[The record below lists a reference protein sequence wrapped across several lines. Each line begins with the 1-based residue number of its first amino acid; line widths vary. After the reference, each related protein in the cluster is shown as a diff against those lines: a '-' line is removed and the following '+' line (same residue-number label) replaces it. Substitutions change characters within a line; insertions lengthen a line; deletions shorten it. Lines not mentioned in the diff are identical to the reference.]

1 MEDGVLYF
9 ATWFIAGYVDINQND
24 KKVYE
29 FAADGFY
36 RHYKNHETGF
46 YIEHDRHRNLRRKQ
60 KRRNENDEG

>member
-24 KKVYE
+24 KKVYG

-36 RHYKNHETGF
+36 GITRTMKQDFILNIIGIHMHY
-46 YIEHDRHRNLRRKQ
+46 RKV
-60 KRRNENDEG
+60 